1 MFIRFARWLGLAAA
15 ALALSGCYGL
25 KTTIITAE
33 RAEEIPNIE
42 GRFRSVDEGDQSVL
56 LITRTDGTN
65 DYLIGSD
72 DPAEPA
78 ENKVLL
84 RGFKL
89 NDSFYVV
96 ELSNP
101 LAPEEGVILAFIAT
115 DPNGLAITTL
125 PEGMPQQ
132 LAAQHGVTVGEDG
145 VALDGEVAALM
156 AFVEAHAD
164 QTFMEPQAFLVR
176 AD

>member
-33 RAEEIPNIE
+33 RTEEIPNLE
-42 GRFRSVDEGDQSVL
+42 GRFRSADESDPSVL
-56 LITRTDGTN
+56 VVTRIAGTN
-65 DYLIGSD
+65 DYQISPE
-72 DPAEPA
+72 DPAQA
-78 ENKVLL
+78 DDNKVQL

-89 NDSFYVV
+89 NDTYYVV

-101 LAPEEGVILAFIAT
+101 VAPEEGVILAFLKT
-115 DPNGLAITTL
+115 DPTGLSVSVL
-125 PEGMPQQ
+125 PEGKPQE
-132 LAAQHGVTVGEDG
+132 LAAKFGVTVGEDG
-145 VALDGEVAALM
+145 VALDGEPAALM

-164 QTFMEPQAFLVR
+164 QTFMEPQPFLIP
-176 AD
+176 AQ